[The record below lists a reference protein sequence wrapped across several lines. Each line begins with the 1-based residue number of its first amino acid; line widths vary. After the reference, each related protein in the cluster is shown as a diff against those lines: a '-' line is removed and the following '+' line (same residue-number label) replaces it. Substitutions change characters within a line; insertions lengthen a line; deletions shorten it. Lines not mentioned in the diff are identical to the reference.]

1 MQPMVFPR
9 GFGKS
14 YWSLFFETCN
24 VLDALDRGQTVTV
37 MSLRE
42 DVRKCFLDNTR
53 KTWGIKLK
61 ATRLKRNGNTYQFT
75 ITGVTR
81 G

>member
-24 VLDALDRGQTVTV
+24 VLDALGRGQTVTV

-42 DVRKCFLDNTR
+42 DTRNRFLNNAR
-53 KTWGIKLK
+53 KTWGIKFK
-61 ATRLKRNGNTYQFT
+61 ATRPKRNGSTYQFT